1 MKIFQIVDGKAHWHT
16 PYKSLDE
23 LYVDVPQDGGKI
35 ERQRRYPE
43 SDLFVEAP
51 DEAQEGWIYLGD
63 GKFRSDEPERLQ
75 EEIEAID
82 GQLRDMYKESLFQD
96 WLAAHIAMCGGDAA
110 AFSEAFDFMEFD
122 FGAAKEEDEEN
133 KPFTSPVFELVKAKN
148 ELMRRLKELEPEIV
162 SL

>member
-1 MKIFQIVDGKAHWHT
+1 MKIFQIFDGKAHWQT

-23 LYVDVPQDGGKI
+23 LYMDVKQEGGKV

-51 DEAQEGWIYLGD
+51 DEVQEGWIYLGD

-75 EEIEAID
+75 AEIDAID
-82 GQLRDMYKESLFQD
+82 MQLRDMYKESLFQD
-96 WLAAHIAMCGGDAA
+96 WLKFHIAKHDGDVAE
-110 AFSEAFDFMEFD
+110 FSEAYNFIEID
-122 FGAAKEEDEEN
+122 FGPSKGEETKNELL
-133 KPFTSPVFELVKAKN
+133 TSPVFELIKAKN
-148 ELMRRLKELEPEIV
+148 NLVRKLKELEPEIV